1 MPFSDFALRNR
12 LRAMGVNP
20 LSGAQGPS
28 TPGEVQQPG
37 GLLSLF
43 NTPVTNAAGGLFNS
57 DQKRLLGL
65 GGSLLS
71 NSFGQSGG
79 GIDGTLLSLLLSRR

>member
-20 LSGAQGPS
+20 LSGADGPS
-28 TPGEVQQPG
+28 TPGEAQPG

-43 NTPVTNAAGGLFNS
+43 NTPATNAAGGIFNS
-57 DQKRLLGL
+57 DQKRLLGI